1 MPSKNRLCLSTYP
14 AIPEFLKFLSFRI
27 AFVIRLYNLNV
38 DSFLSLHTTSRENR
52 ISHSHTG
59 EIQLNIQRGRCLRP
73 TPSSKR
79 YSKYS
84 FHFFLSRDFAL
95 YTPPQRLALSL
106 SNNNLQPPRLAHTHT
121 HPDTYHSVYISH
133 LYFGSRKSWQNHTSR
148 IAPVAIDDATSPMAN
163 HTLSSPS
170 SPARASCS
178 VLIYTNPLE
187 QRPRSLRVYTYISQ
201 SRTRVYNAHD
211 FLQVYNTHAARERER
226 ERHV

>member
-1 MPSKNRLCLSTYP
+1 MPSKNRLCLSTYQ

-84 FHFFLSRDFAL
+84 FHFFSLSRFRTI
-95 YTPPQRLALSL
+95 YTAAAARTLSL
-106 SNNNLQPPRLAHTHT
+106 IITYSRPAWHTHTHT

-178 VLIYTNPLE
+178 VY
-187 QRPRSLRVYTYISQ
+187 
-201 SRTRVYNAHD
+201 
-211 FLQVYNTHAARERER
+211 
-226 ERHV
+226 